1 MPRNSIMPHHT
12 TNRRQRSN
20 GLLRRGAAVVEFAVC
35 LPLIVLIVFGG
46 IEAASM
52 LFLRQTLVQAA
63 YEGVKT
69 GAKVNGTAARATDS
83 ANAVCDGRN
92 LQNVTVTINPSDLST
107 LERGEIIEITVS
119 APGDENSVFPFGPF
133 AGKDVV
139 ATAVM
144 VKE

>member
-1 MPRNSIMPHHT
+1 MFQKKPN
-12 TNRRQRSN
+12 NRSLNR
-20 GLLRRGAAVVEFAVC
+20 RRGAAVVEFAVC

-46 IEAASM
+46 IEAANM

-69 GAKVNGTAARATDS
+69 AVKVEGTSAQATAS
-83 ANAVCDGRN
+83 AQAVVDGRR
-92 LQNVTVTINPSDLST
+92 LKNVSISISPSDLAAAP
-107 LERGEIIEITVS
+107 RGQIVEITVS
-119 APGDENSVFPFGPF
+119 APGDDNSLFPFGPF
-133 AGKDVV
+133 AGKNVT

>member
-1 MPRNSIMPHHT
+1 
-12 TNRRQRSN
+12 
-20 GLLRRGAAVVEFAVC
+20 
-35 LPLIVLIVFGG
+35 LIVLIVFGG

-69 GAKVNGTAARATDS
+69 AVKANGSAAGAIAS
-83 ANAVCDGRN
+83 ANDVTNGRN
-92 LQNVTVTINPSDLST
+92 LQNVTITVTPSDLST
-107 LERGEIIEITVS
+107 LARGEIIEITVS
-119 APGDENSVFPFGPF
+119 APGDDNSVFPFGPF

>member
-1 MPRNSIMPHHT
+1 
-12 TNRRQRSN
+12 
-20 GLLRRGAAVVEFAVC
+20 V
-35 LPLIVLIVFGG
+35 IVLIVFGG
-46 IEAASM
+46 IEAASL

-69 GAKVNGTAARATDS
+69 GVKANGTAERATS
-83 ANAVCDGRN
+83 AVTDVTDGRN
-92 LQNVTVTINPSDLST
+92 LQNVTITINPSDIST
-107 LERGEIIEITVS
+107 LPRGEIIEITVS
-119 APGDENSVFPFGPF
+119 APGDDNSVFPFGPF

>member
-1 MPRNSIMPHHT
+1 MIPKRPL
-12 TNRRQRSN
+12 QRSK
-20 GLLRRGAAVVEFAVC
+20 RKTRGAAVIEFAVC

-63 YEGVKT
+63 YEGIKT
-69 GAKVNGTAARATDS
+69 GVKVNGTSTAATAS
-83 ANAVCDGRN
+83 AQAVCDGRN
-92 LQNVTVTINPSDLST
+92 LKNVTITMNPSDLT
-107 LERGEIIEITVS
+107 TIARGEIVEIVVS
-119 APGDENSVFPFGPF
+119 APGDDNSLFPFGPF
-133 AGKDVV
+133 AGKNVS